1 MIKVT
6 IARWKYNN
14 SEYRI
19 TKASEYME
27 VKFIAENCAD
37 AMRRVW
43 NAKQTNNLAAFT
55 PYEIVNL
62 EDI

>member
-6 IARWKYNN
+6 LSKWKYNN
-14 SEYRI
+14 SEFRI
-19 TKASEYME
+19 TKNSEYME
-27 VKFIAENCAD
+27 VKFVAENCAD